1 MDGLV
6 HLISEGKK
14 FNKIPDTQRIF
25 FLSVQDI
32 RRSLDE
38 TRNKASKPSLN
49 PQAANFVPSPSIL
62 LAQRAEAGG
71 AGAEDEDDHGEE
83 PEAEAEDDAEDE
95 VQDSAIVES
104 QTADINAIIESNSG
118 GDAVAVADPET
129 IRQQRAAAEV
139 MWSYYE
145 RVRRGR
151 RELAPIPAARQRYF
165 SQCLERLQIV
175 QWANTSQYRY
185 AFLGPFP
192 HLLACLEWTQKELKA
207 EKKKVQKQLGNPN
220 VKHQEYDDLLDRQ
233 HKLKWV
239 PISTFFFFLS

>member
-6 HLISEGKK
+6 HLISKGKK
-14 FNKIPDTQRIF
+14 IHKIPDTQRIL
-25 FLSVQDI
+25 FLTTQDI
-32 RRSLDE
+32 RRKIDE
-38 TRNKASKPSLN
+38 TRNMASKPTLN

-62 LAQRAEAGG
+62 LAQKVEAGSVG
-71 AGAEDEDDHGEE
+71 VKDEDDDGEE
-83 PEAEAEDDAEDE
+83 FGAEAEEDADDEAQGA
-95 VQDSAIVES
+95 VVLES
-104 QTADINAIIESNSG
+104 QTADINTIIESNSG
-118 GDAVAVADPET
+118 GDAVAVADPES

-165 SQCLERLQIV
+165 SQCLERLNIV

-207 EKKKVQKQLGNPN
+207 EKKKVQKQLQNRN
-220 VKHQEYDDLLDRQ
+220 VKHQEYDNLMDRQ
-233 HKLKWV
+233 HKLK
-239 PISTFFFFLS
+239 